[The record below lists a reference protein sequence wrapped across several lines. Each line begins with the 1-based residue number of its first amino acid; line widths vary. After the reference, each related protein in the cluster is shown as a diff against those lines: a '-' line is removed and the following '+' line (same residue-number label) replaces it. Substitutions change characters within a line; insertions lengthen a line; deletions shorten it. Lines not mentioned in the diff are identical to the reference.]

1 MKSLK
6 SQAEENMKSKEE
18 IDKLYADY
26 LEVRKEYEEVKQE
39 EQEIMMKLSKENI
52 SKSSPYRVRDLESEV
67 WGTNIW
73 LYSQCT

>member
-6 SQAEENMKSKEE
+6 SQAEENMTSKEE

-52 SKSSPYRVRDLESEV
+52 SKSSPYRVLDLESEV

-73 LYSQCT
+73 LYS

>member
-18 IDKLYADY
+18 IDKLYAEY

-39 EQEIMMKLSKENI
+39 EQEIMMKLSKDNI
-52 SKSSPYRVRDLESEV
+52 SKFSPFRLL
-67 WGTNIW
+67 IW
-73 LYSQCT
+73 HITICRL